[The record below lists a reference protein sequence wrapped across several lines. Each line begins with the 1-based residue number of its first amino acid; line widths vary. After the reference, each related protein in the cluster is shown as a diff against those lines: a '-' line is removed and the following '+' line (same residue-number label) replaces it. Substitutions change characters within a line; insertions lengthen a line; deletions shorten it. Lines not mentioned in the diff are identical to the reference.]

1 MIHAKNRRAR
11 NEIGAE
17 GRTQRNIVVSKGLRI
32 PTYVRCSSRR
42 LLPWE
47 QGRTHEG
54 DSSMIHPYEMG
65 ETVVHTGR
73 SAIFSGFHEMIP
85 DVCYIRYFDTPN
97 VTHKVRLNTLSA

>member
-1 MIHAKNRRAR
+1 
-11 NEIGAE
+11 
-17 GRTQRNIVVSKGLRI
+17 
-32 PTYVRCSSRR
+32 
-42 LLPWE
+42 
-47 QGRTHEG
+47 
-54 DSSMIHPYEMG
+54 MIHPYEMG